1 MAQLCFFPGSTGSHV
16 LSRRLKSDL
25 AWWVSW
31 RSHSRRYWFLQKVQE
46 TCAVVYSS
54 PTPWS
59 VADER
64 GSSCPNG
71 YPLPMCVYAFFC
83 SSWLKPP
90 PAGVEHSNQRGVAD
104 SNNLRNNI
112 VQNLKFLV
120 PSSSAL
126 IWHKWSLMTRFN
138 ALQRCNNRKI
148 RRSWLKLPV
157 FLYLTLEFVRNTQ
170 LFLYVDILS
179 AMLTMWWEEAMYNVF
194 IYHLDLF
201 K

>member
-1 MAQLCFFPGSTGSHV
+1 MCLAGDWNLTWRDEYLGDRTHDATDFFRRSKKLVQLFILHRHHDQLLT
-16 LSRRLKSDL
+16 R
-25 AWWVSW
+25 
-31 RSHSRRYWFLQKVQE
+31 
-46 TCAVVYSS
+46 
-54 PTPWS
+54 
-59 VADER
+59 R
-64 GSSCPNG
+64 GSSCPYG
-71 YPLPMCVYAFFC
+71 YPLPVCLCIFC

-112 VQNLKFLV
+112 VQNLKFLL
-120 PSSSAL
+120 PSSYAL
-126 IWHKWSLMTRFN
+126 ILHKWSLMVRFN
-138 ALQRCNNRKI
+138 ALQWGSNRKI